1 MPPASGSRRMN
12 STRVTVERAV
22 AGAAGLRRSSS
33 RLPIPGASSMT
44 ARASAATTNQV
55 RWTMPILPTVTR
67 ANLSLLHDLGDLEH
81 DLVGEGD
88 PQLAGGLEVDHE
100 VEGHGPLDREVSGLG
115 AFK

>member
-12 STRVTVERAV
+12 STRVTLERGF
-22 AGAAGLRRSSS
+22 AGAAVLGRSSS

-44 ARASAATTNQV
+44 AKASAAKTNQV
-55 RWTMPILPTVTR
+55 RWTMPILPIVTR

-88 PQLAGGLEVDHE
+88 PQLAGRLQVDHE
-100 VEGHGPLDREVSGLG
+100 VKGHGPLDREVGG
-115 AFK
+115 